1 MPFIKNKQSIQI
13 EWWLHIKEF
22 LAIEASIAAAEMVAA
37 EMVAAMTTAAHNGNK
52 ATAIRIIN

>member
-13 EWWLHIKEF
+13 EWWLYIKEF
-22 LAIEASIAAAEMVAA
+22 LAIEASIAAA